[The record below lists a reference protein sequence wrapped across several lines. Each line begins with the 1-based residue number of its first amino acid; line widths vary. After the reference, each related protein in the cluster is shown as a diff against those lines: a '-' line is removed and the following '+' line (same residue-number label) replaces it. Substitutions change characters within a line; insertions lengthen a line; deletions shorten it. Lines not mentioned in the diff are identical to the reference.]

1 MKLTPDTDKKICPVC
16 GKAFVPYTTG
26 QIFCSKVCGKT
37 ATHTM
42 ERNSLV
48 VGKELDQ
55 RKAKKEKASGEK
67 LLSIAAAARFLNVSR
82 PTIYSCIES
91 GVLSPVP
98 FSERSVRI
106 PMSQLV
112 LLQDDSPVLDK
123 ADLGLTISK
132 EDALKRYSISET
144 WLYRKT
150 KTHGVPSVVVKGKAY
165 FQKDALDRLFPP
177 RSAYDRR
184 KWFTIDDLVQAQ
196 GMSDKRILTIVS
208 EHNIETSRVRQL
220 LLISKEGWKKA
231 RVLLSKLERYYM
243 TTEQACKEYRIGPVK
258 FREIIGAAGLQ
269 GVQNGHFKYYKK
281 AELEPLLRD
290 RSPKIPKEITKNYI
304 RCKDALKKYHIGL
317 QRFLD
322 ETKANNV
329 EKIRT
334 AGNFVWYK
342 KSELDKLFKK
352 L

>member
-1 MKLTPDTDKKICPVC
+1 
-16 GKAFVPYTTG
+16 
-26 QIFCSKVCGKT
+26 
-37 ATHTM
+37 M

-48 VGKELDQ
+48 VGKELDR

-177 RSAYDRR
+177 RSAYDRS
-184 KWFTIDDLVQAQ
+184 KWFTIDVY
-196 GMSDKRILTIVS
+196 VV
-208 EHNIETSRVRQL
+208 IEKCTRFSFKS
-220 LLISKEGWKKA
+220 IPEEYASK
-231 RVLLSKLERYYM
+231 
-243 TTEQACKEYRIGPVK
+243 
-258 FREIIGAAGLQ
+258 
-269 GVQNGHFKYYKK
+269 
-281 AELEPLLRD
+281 
-290 RSPKIPKEITKNYI
+290 ITKV
-304 RCKDALKKYHIGL
+304 C
-317 QRFLD
+317 
-322 ETKANNV
+322 
-329 EKIRT
+329 
-334 AGNFVWYK
+334 
-342 KSELDKLFKK
+342 
-352 L
+352 